1 MKKTALWKDIFREV
15 KNSPG
20 RFISI
25 VLLITL
31 GVFVYTGL
39 KSVGPLM
46 RKTADTFIDES
57 NLADLYL
64 NSQFSLEEKD
74 KDIIN
79 SILNIKDI
87 EYVYSEDMVETKN
100 EAIVSIESI
109 PDRISTPKL
118 IEGRMPENINE
129 IVIDAYP
136 IKSSFNIGDTLEFE
150 SKKSKFDFE
159 SKKILKN
166 YKFTVVGKVVSAENM
181 STVMKGTSKKGL
193 GDYDFFAYVLKDAFN
208 DTDESK
214 ARILIDGINGLKT
227 TDKEYKD
234 IVGLSRKKLITA
246 FNERSLE
253 KFESIK
259 SDIKEKID
267 EADEKILDAEEKLN
281 DAKNK
286 LDDANIKLSDA
297 RKSYNDGKRKYN
309 ESISDAEKTLADN
322 KKTLDDSKETLDKN
336 KADLDEA
343 KTKLDEL
350 KSKLDELK
358 ETYESSMAEY
368 TAKKEEMDKAVEAT
382 SALPASSIPA
392 DKLQEFKK
400 GKEELEKAKTQLD
413 ELKENID
420 KLEITYI
427 ENKAKYDEGLI
438 KLNEGYDK
446 YNDGLEKYNEGQK
459 EFEDK
464 KASGLRELKDA
475 KRKIS
480 DGQKEYDDGLKKYN
494 SEKTKADKKIKDA
507 KSDLDEAKRVLKNM
521 KRPTYNIID
530 RENIE
535 GLQLFYDSG
544 HRMDILALV
553 FPAFFFLIASIV
565 ALTALMRM
573 AEERRTQIGTFKALG
588 YNNFDIYKKYLFYGF
603 IATTIGVIIGVALG
617 QNILTKM
624 VFRTYSA
631 SFTLKKP
638 LDYFNVRFPL
648 ISAIISYVS
657 IVVPVSLVLAKYLK
671 QNSSELMRPKAPKA
685 GSKIFLEKIPF
696 FWKKLSFLYKV
707 TFRNTFRYKSRM
719 FMTLLGV
726 AGCMSLLF
734 FGFAIQGAVAQVI
747 DRQYGRIFNYDIIV
761 NYDKDFSK
769 YQLKEYTKF
778 IDNNTDIKDRMTI
791 RTESLIADTVDM
803 PDQNVVLMVINDED
817 KFDNY
822 VHLLNKNKKIEIPKE
837 GIIINKKLLE
847 SIHKEPGDDIELRD
861 SNNKYYTMHVVNSN
875 ENYLG
880 HYAYMSKDYYEKLFN
895 KKYEDNSDIIK
906 LNSDNK
912 ELKDNFIK
920 NLNRIDSVMYVF
932 DVSKTISVANDWLS
946 NLNYVILLIILTSAT
961 LAFVVLYNLNNVN
974 ISERIREVATLRVL
988 GFYPRELT
996 SYIYRETILLSTLGI
1011 LLGYAGGIGLT
1022 HLILEYI
1029 TPSNIQLVSNIQWYN
1044 YIVSAVLTYL
1054 FIFMVMLIVHKKLK
1068 KTDMVGALKAYE

>member
-1 MKKTALWKDIFREV
+1 MKKTALWKDIIREI

-57 NLADLYL
+57 NLTDIYL
-64 NSQFSLEEKD
+64 NSQFSLEDKD

-79 SILNIKDI
+79 SILTIKDI
-87 EYVYSEDMVETKN
+87 EYVYSEDMVETGS
-100 EAIVSIESI
+100 EAIVNIESL
-109 PDRISTPKL
+109 PEKISMPKL
-118 IEGRMPENINE
+118 VEGRFPKNNKE
-129 IVIDAYP
+129 IVVDAYP
-136 IKSSFNIGDTLEFE
+136 IKNSYNIGDTIEFD

-166 YKFTVVGKVVSAENM
+166 YKYKVVGKVVSAENM
-181 STVMKGTSKKGL
+181 STVLKGTSKKGL
-193 GDYDFFAYVLKDAFN
+193 GDYDSFAYVLKDAFN

-214 ARILIDGINGLKT
+214 ARIIIDGLEGLKT
-227 TDKEYKD
+227 TDKEYKNK
-234 IVGLSRKKLITA
+234 VSSARRKLISA
-246 FNERSLE
+246 FNERSIE
-253 KFESIK
+253 KFASIK
-259 SDIKEKID
+259 SDIREEID
-267 EADEKILDAEEKLN
+267 DADAKILDAEQ
-281 DAKNK
+281 K
-286 LDDANIKLSDA
+286 LDDAKKKLDDA
-297 RKSYNDGKRKYN
+297 KVKLADANKSYEDGKKKYDK
-309 ESISDAEKTLADN
+309 SIKDADKKLKDS
-322 KKTLDDSKETLDKN
+322 KKTLDDSKITLDEN
-336 KADLDEA
+336 KANLDDA
-343 KTKLDEL
+343 KIKLDEL

-358 ETYESSMAEY
+358 ETYENSMAEY
-368 TAKKEEMDKAVEAT
+368 TAKKEELDKALEAM
-382 SALPASSIPA
+382 SEIPAANIPA
-392 DKLQEFKK
+392 DKAEEFKK
-400 GKEELEKAKTQLD
+400 GKEELDKAKGQLD
-413 ELKENID
+413 ELKETVNN
-420 KLEITYI
+420 LEITYI
-427 ENKAKYDEGLI
+427 ENKAKYDEGII
-438 KLNEGYDK
+438 KLNEGFDK
-446 YNDGLEKYNEGQK
+446 YNNGFEKYNTGLK

-464 KASGLRELKDA
+464 KKTGLNELNDA
-475 KRKIS
+475 KKKIS
-480 DGQKEYDDGLKKYN
+480 DGEKEYEDGLAKYN
-494 SEKTKADKKIKDA
+494 SEKTKADKKINDA
-507 KSDLDEAKRVLKNM
+507 RSDLDEAKRVLKNM
-521 KRPTYNIID
+521 KRPTYSIID

-544 HRMDILALV
+544 YRMDILALV
-553 FPAFFFLIASIV
+553 FPAFFFIIASIV

-617 QNILTKM
+617 QNILTKL

-631 SFTLKKP
+631 SFTIKKP
-638 LDYFNVRFPL
+638 IDYFNIVFPI
-648 ISAIISYVS
+648 ISAFISYFS
-657 IVVPVSLVLAKYLK
+657 IVVPVSIVLAKYLK
-671 QNSSELMRPKAPKA
+671 QNSSELMRPRAPRA

-696 FWKKLSFLYKV
+696 IWKRFSFLYKV

-747 DRQYGRIFNYDIIV
+747 DRQYGRIFNYDLIV

-769 YQLKEYTKF
+769 YQLKEYT
-778 IDNNTDIKDRMTI
+778 DYIKDNDNIKGRMTL
-791 RTESLIADTVDM
+791 RTENLVADTVNM
-803 PDQNVVLMVINDED
+803 PDQNVIIMVIED
-817 KFDNY
+817 KNKFKDY
-822 VHLLNKNKKIEIPKE
+822 VHLLHDNKKLELPKE
-837 GIIINKKLLE
+837 GIIINRKLLD
-847 SIHKEPGDDIELRD
+847 SVDKEVGDDIELRD
-861 SNNKYYTMHVVNSN
+861 SSNNYYKMKVVNTN

-880 HYAYMSKDYYEKLFN
+880 HYAYMSKDYYEKIFK
-895 KKYEDNSDIIK
+895 KKYVDNSDIIK
-906 LNSDNK
+906 LSSDKTAIK
-912 ELKDNFIK
+912 ESFIK
-920 NLNRIDSVMYVF
+920 DLNKIDSVMYVF

-946 NLNYVILLIILTSAT
+946 NLNHVIILIILTSAT

-988 GFYPRELT
+988 GFYPKELT

-1011 LLGYAGGIGLT
+1011 LLGYIGGIGLT
-1022 HLILEYI
+1022 RLILEYI

-1054 FIFMVMLIVHKKLK
+1054 FIFMVMIIVHKKLK

>member
-1 MKKTALWKDIFREV
+1 MKKTALWKDIFREI

-46 RKTADTFIDES
+46 RKTADTFINETKLTDI
-57 NLADLYL
+57 YI
-64 NSQFSLEEKD
+64 NSQFSLEDKD
-74 KDIIN
+74 KDIIK
-79 SILNIKDI
+79 SVTDIKKI
-87 EYVYSEDMVETKN
+87 EYVYSEDMLEKGS
-100 EAIVSIESI
+100 EAIVNLESL
-109 PDRISTPKL
+109 PEKISMPKL
-118 IEGRMPENINE
+118 VEGRLPEKNDE
-129 IVIDAYP
+129 IVVDAYP
-136 IKSSFNIGDTLEFE
+136 IKNSFNIGDIIEFD

-166 YKFTVVGKVVSAENM
+166 YKFKIVGKVVSAENM
-181 STVMKGTSKKGL
+181 STVIKGNSKKGL
-193 GDYDFFAYVLKDAFN
+193 GDYDSFAYVLKSAFN

-214 ARILIDGINGLKT
+214 ARIIIKDLDGLKT
-227 TDKEYKD
+227 TDREYKD
-234 IVGLSRKKLITA
+234 KVSANRRKLISA
-246 FNERSLE
+246 FNERSTE
-253 KFESIK
+253 RFESIK
-259 SDIKEKID
+259 ADIKDKID
-267 EADEKILDAEEKLN
+267 EADEKIADAEKKLA
-281 DAKNK
+281 DAKK
-286 LDDANIKLSDA
+286 ELDDAKVKLADA
-297 RKSYNDGKRKYN
+297 RKSYDDGKKKYN
-309 ESISDAEKTLADN
+309 DSIKDAEKTLQN
-322 KKTLDDSKETLDKN
+322 SKKELDDSKVTLDDK
-336 KADLDEA
+336 KADLDDA
-343 KTKLDEL
+343 KTKLEEL
-350 KSKLDELK
+350 KSKLDELN
-358 ETYESSMAEY
+358 ETYDSSMAEY
-368 TAKKEEMDKAVEAT
+368 TAKKEEFDKAVEAM
-382 SALPASSIPA
+382 AGIPESSIPA
-392 DKLQEFKK
+392 DKAEELKK
-400 GKEELEKAKTQLD
+400 GKEELDKAKAQLD

-420 KLEITYI
+420 NLDITYI
-427 ENKAKYDEGLI
+427 ENKAKYDEGMI
-438 KLNEGYDK
+438 KLNEGFDK
-446 YNDGLEKYNEGQK
+446 YNDGLEKYKAGLK

-464 KASGLRELKDA
+464 KASGLRELNDA
-475 KRKIS
+475 KKKIS
-480 DGQKEYDDGLKKYN
+480 DGQKEYDEGIEKYD
-494 SEKTKADKKIKDA
+494 SEKIKADKKIKDA
-507 KSDLDEAKRVLKNM
+507 KSDLEEAKRVLKNM
-521 KRPTYNIID
+521 KRPTFNILD

-553 FPAFFFLIASIV
+553 FPAFFFIIASIV

-603 IATTIGVIIGVALG
+603 VATTIGVIIGILLG
-617 QNILTKM
+617 QNILTKI

-631 SFTLKKP
+631 SFTLKNP
-638 LDYFNVRFPL
+638 IPYFNVTFPL
-648 ISAIISYVS
+648 ISAFISYFSIIVPVS
-657 IVVPVSLVLAKYLK
+657 IVLSKYLK

-696 FWKKLSFLYKV
+696 FWKRLSFLYKV

-747 DRQYGRIFNYDIIV
+747 ERQYGRIFNYDVIV

-769 YQLKEYTKF
+769 HQLKEYTRF
-778 IDNNTDIKDRMTI
+778 IDDNKDIKDRMTL
-791 RTESLIADTVDM
+791 RTENLVADTVDM
-803 PDQNVVLMVINDED
+803 PDQNVVAMVIEDEK
-817 KFDNY
+817 KFDKY
-822 VHLLNKNKKIEIPKE
+822 VHLLRKNKKIDLPKE
-837 GIIINKKLLE
+837 GIIINRKLLE
-847 SIHKEPGDDIELRD
+847 SVHKEPGDDIELRD
-861 SNNKYYTMHVVNSN
+861 AHNNYYKMTVVDTN

-880 HYAYMSKDYYEKLFN
+880 HYAYMSKDYYEKIFN

-912 ELKDNFIK
+912 ENKEAFIK
-920 NLNRIDSVMYVF
+920 ELNRIDSVMYVF

-946 NLNYVILLIILTSAT
+946 NLNYVIILIILTSAT

-1011 LLGYAGGIGLT
+1011 LLGYIGGIGLT
-1022 HLILEYI
+1022 RLILEYI

-1054 FIFMVMLIVHKKLK
+1054 FIFMVMIIVHKKLK
-1068 KTDMVGALKAYE
+1068 TTDMVGALKAYE